1 MPLGV
6 DAGCKE
12 PFVSTLLLPAH
23 VLRRTIELE
32 RGSSAS
38 AEYFRRELY
47 LDSLRSQVKLA
58 VRIATQE

>member
-1 MPLGV
+1 MQGAVRLHLAASGTRIPTH
-6 DAGCKE
+6 D
-12 PFVSTLLLPAH
+12 
-23 VLRRTIELE
+23 RELE
-32 RGSSAS
+32 RGSSAP

>member
-12 PFVSTLLLPAH
+12 RSFAPWCFQHTYSDA
-23 VLRRTIELE
+23 TIELE
-32 RGSSAS
+32 RGSSVS

-47 LDSLRSQVKLA
+47 LDSRRSQVKLA

>member
-1 MPLGV
+1 MQGAV
-6 DAGCKE
+6 RC
-12 PFVSTLLLPAH
+12 TLLLPAH

>member
-1 MPLGV
+1 LHL
-6 DAGCKE
+6 A
-12 PFVSTLLLPAH
+12 LPAH
-23 VLRRTIELE
+23 VLRRAIELE